1 MRGPLRHTS
10 VLAPWLLG
18 LGGGCLLH
26 CATYP
31 QTLRLTALRPCWVS
45 ATSKVSKCL
54 AAGSDHRT
62 GVRLAVTAS
71 HAMPE
76 TAAPA
81 IVLDPFAA
89 KNFVDPG
96 EKPTGRAFIEF
107 DKQEFAAR
115 VNAFYEGRVAA
126 GEDPLKPGY
135 APFCKHLFMPNF
147 VPGLPD
153 SVLEITEESSRSL
166 RSEYQ
171 ARTEKELPVLTRW
184 FAKGDVESP
193 EAKFLDVILYSREQ
207 IRKENAAMGEE
218 SGSDAPWGIV
228 SVKAQGIDSE
238 IPMEPITMMR
248 NSLGVEH
255 GGSGVA
261 LDRDAYAR
269 SVEFWNRHARVQ

>member
-1 MRGPLRHTS
+1 
-10 VLAPWLLG
+10 
-18 LGGGCLLH
+18 
-26 CATYP
+26 
-31 QTLRLTALRPCWVS
+31 
-45 ATSKVSKCL
+45 
-54 AAGSDHRT
+54 
-62 GVRLAVTAS
+62 
-71 HAMPE
+71 MPE